1 MLQYNLITHFFAKEP
16 EGGLKMAYNLDDEDG
31 TESSPT
37 RLTAGNDESATI
49 AMTGLTSRASRPGSA
64 TQGAGLLPTL
74 GDE

>member
-1 MLQYNLITHFFAKEP
+1 
-16 EGGLKMAYNLDDEDG
+16 MAYNLDDEDG

-64 TQGAGLLPTL
+64 TQGAGLLPNM
-74 GDE
+74 GDD

>member
-1 MLQYNLITHFFAKEP
+1 
-16 EGGLKMAYNLDDEDG
+16 MAFNFDDEDG

-64 TQGAGLLPTL
+64 TQGVGLLPNIS
-74 GDE
+74 DD